1 MGPVLTTDMR
11 IVFATDLSEASE
23 AAIRSRT
30 CLECLGRIGVDEIH
44 LVTVLPANV
53 GIPGANLERS
63 RRRTLDAQRGVF
75 ESEGFSVE
83 THVVRGEPHRRI
95 NGIAEHVGAEM
106 IVVGSRGRSPLE
118 NRLVGSTTRNVARTA
133 VRPLLVER
141 IAANDDGPEV
151 VREHLFEHVLFA
163 TDFSENAERAVEFL
177 PTLYG
182 ATKRVTLLH
191 VVGPEGRDRGL
202 SAEDARERLD
212 GLAEDLSRAGVE
224 TEVSVREGGVV
235 DEILAEEERASPTV
249 TLLGSRGQS
258 RLRRL
263 LLGSVSESIVT
274 QGHGN
279 VLLVPPTWP
288 GR

>member
-1 MGPVLTTDMR
+1 VLTTDLC

-30 CLECLGRIGVDEIH
+30 CLECLGRIGVDEVH

-53 GIPGANLERS
+53 GMPGAGLERS
-63 RRRTLDAQRGVF
+63 RRRTLDAQREVF

-95 NGIAEHVGAEM
+95 NGIAEHVSAEM

-118 NRLVGSTTRNVARTA
+118 NRLVGSTTRNVARTS

-141 IAANDDGPEV
+141 IAANDDGPVV

-163 TDFSENAERAVEFL
+163 TDFSENAERAFEFI

-182 ATKRVTLLH
+182 ATQRVTLLN

-202 SAEDARERLD
+202 TSAEARERL
-212 GLAEDLSRAGVE
+212 ERSPRTSRRQG
-224 TEVSVREGGVV
+224 SKPRCRSG
-235 DEILAEEERASPTV
+235 RAAWPTGYSP
-249 TLLGSRGQS
+249 
-258 RLRRL
+258 RRN
-263 LLGSVSESIVT
+263 G
-274 QGHGN
+274 
-279 VLLVPPTWP
+279 
-288 GR
+288 